1 MITRW
6 VPISD
11 AANYE
16 VSDRGEVRRVT
27 LAAVFMIECA
37 ADWNSPISW
46 RRIEGVLLLF
56 AAIGGLIGRAV
67 IP

>member
-1 MITRW
+1 MIG
-6 VPISD
+6 VMAGAFI
-11 AANYE
+11 
-16 VSDRGEVRRVT
+16 GT